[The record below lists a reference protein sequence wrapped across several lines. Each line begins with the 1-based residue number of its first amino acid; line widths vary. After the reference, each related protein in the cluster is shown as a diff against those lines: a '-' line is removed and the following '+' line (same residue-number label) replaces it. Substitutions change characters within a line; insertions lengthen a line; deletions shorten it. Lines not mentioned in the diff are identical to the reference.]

1 MEIYLKNIGRLKEA
15 KIELQS
21 ITVIAGENGSGK
33 STIGKA
39 LFSAFNALNDVEEK
53 IKTLKQEA
61 LERELG
67 RRQSLF
73 YSRASIHFG
82 ETIPNLLQLQDKT
95 KQKIEEI
102 LRDFFFNE
110 KQETIIDDD
119 LVEDVSK
126 ILSIDDEHFLKRVV
140 DLGFNQEFSG
150 QISNVY
156 NNSDAQVE
164 LKIKDNNIR
173 IVFDKNQ
180 QCCKVCSPIALRRA
194 IYLDDPFVLDELN
207 HRTFLPNRWRV
218 VIAEHHSTFLRR
230 LLINGQKDMIGGIL
244 NEERYM
250 QLKNKIQ
257 QISGGKIIKGASRF
271 FYVENGKT
279 EKIEVTNLATGL
291 KTFMVLQT
299 LIENGQIVEKD
310 ILILDEPEVH
320 LHPKWQIVFAE
331 IIVLLQNIFNL
342 HILIN
347 THSPYFLKALQVYT
361 KKYQIPNVH
370 YYLAHED
377 KKGVSCLDEVD
388 DHIENI
394 YKKFAEPFALLEAE
408 Q

>member
-1 MEIYLKNIGRLKEA
+1 MEICLKNIGRLKEA
-15 KIELQS
+15 KIEIQS

-39 LFSAFNALNDVEEK
+39 LFSTFNALNDVEEK

-61 LERELG
+61 LARELG
-67 RRQSLF
+67 RRQNLF
-73 YSRASIHFG
+73 YSRASIHSG
-82 ETIPNLLQLQDKT
+82 ETIPNLLQLQDKST
-95 KQKIEEI
+95 QKIEEI
-102 LRDFFFNE
+102 LRDFFSNE
-110 KQETIIDDD
+110 KQEAIVDDD
-119 LVEDVSK
+119 LVEGVSK

-164 LKIKDNNIR
+164 LKIKDSNIC
-173 IVFDKNQ
+173 IIFDKNQ

-194 IYLDDPFVLDELN
+194 IYFDDPFVLDELN
-207 HRTFLPNRWRV
+207 HRTFPPNRWGV
-218 VIAEHHSTFLRR
+218 VTAEHHSTFLKQ

-291 KTFMVLQT
+291 KTFMILQT

-310 ILILDEPEVH
+310 VLILDEPEVH

-342 HILIN
+342 HILVN

-361 KKYQIPNVH
+361 KKYQVPNAH
-370 YYLAHED
+370 YYLAYED
-377 KKGVSCLDEVD
+377 KKGGSYLEEVD
-388 DHIENI
+388 DRIESI